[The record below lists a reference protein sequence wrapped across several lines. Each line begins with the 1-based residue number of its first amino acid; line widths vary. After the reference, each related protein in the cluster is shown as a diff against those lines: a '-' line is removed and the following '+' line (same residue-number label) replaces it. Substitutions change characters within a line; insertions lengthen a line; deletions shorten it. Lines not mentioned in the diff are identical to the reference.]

1 MEIFKKIFGQKLKKN
16 KLNNNELN
24 KIYYDESVN
33 LLQYCFDNKTEEA
46 LSILNNNKNIEYLNY
61 KYNDIGEHRTAF
73 IWACV
78 NKMSGVIDRL
88 IDISILIYRIYKRKR
103 VNDIPYFNIN
113 QKDIY
118 GKTALMYL
126 CDEKNNLYEQ
136 FKKLI
141 DNYLNKYSEN
151 YDFEYDNLNKNYY
164 LDLNI
169 KDNEGNTALII
180 ALKNN
185 NSIFFKKILEL
196 IELRNL
202 LREKKRLPIRYEI
215 KQLNIIYEMVKNKDP
230 SFLEEIKNKIISGI
244 HELSYKQFKTLY
256 QITEKH
262 VPNFLPELYKKRKF
276 MQNRMYLH
284 GITSDVFGNSNSS
297 KQKLANKIEEILLRI
312 ESHKLN
318 GIIKLNENEKGI
330 IKLNENEKEII
341 KVIYNILR
349 YETYKDLYLEFKEYF
364 EQKYPSII
372 ADYEKEKAEYRPPY
386 NIQMEE
392 RRLKAN
398 KNWEKIYKILGVR

>member
-33 LLQYCFDNKTEEA
+33 LLQYCFDKKTKEA

-61 KYNDIGEHRTAF
+61 KYYDNEYNRTAF

-88 IDISILIYRIYKRKR
+88 IDISILFYRIYKRNR

-126 CDEKNNLYEQ
+126 CDEENDLYNQFEKFIELYLDIYEIKYYPFK
-136 FKKLI
+136 FKK
-141 DNYLNKYSEN
+141 
-151 YDFEYDNLNKNYY
+151 YY

-185 NSIFFKKILEL
+185 NSIFFKKILEMIPL
-196 IELRNL
+196 ENL
-202 LREKKRLPIRYEI
+202 LRDN